1 VKIIILLAETIE
13 ETIEEGRKRGGEEER
28 ERESRDG
35 RISVISVWFTI
46 FIRHS

>member
-1 VKIIILLAETIE
+1 MKR
-13 ETIEEGRKRGGEEER
+13 EGNEEEKKR
-28 ERESRDG
+28 DRESRDG